1 MVFRRLWLLL
11 PVVAVVGALGCPGSQ
26 VKKAPPP
33 PVPAL
38 AGSWQSSCMPM
49 VNADDTD
56 GWVRVVV
63 GITPTLW
70 AMDRRLFADDA
81 CTAATGTLHTD
92 GGYALEAPS
101 TVVAGAWN
109 ARFDFRTRTITPL
122 VDGFIAYL
130 QSLSCGESFGVDR
143 DTDVMDI
150 ACPALGFRAFES
162 CQADHDIVLVD
173 GNTLR
178 FGLRPADGDICSD
191 GRRPTALGPPLQRI
205 P

>member
-1 MVFRRLWLLL
+1 MSLRRFCLAM
-11 PVVAVVGALGCPGSQ
+11 AVGSAVGALGCPGTQ
-26 VKKAPPP
+26 VKNSAPP

-38 AGSWQSSCMPM
+38 AGAWESACLPM

-56 GWVRVVV
+56 GWARVVV

-70 AMDRRLFADDA
+70 AMDRHLFADDA
-81 CTAATGTLHTD
+81 CSAATGTVHID
-92 GGYALEAPS
+92 GGYALEEPS
-101 TVVAGAWN
+101 TVVPGAWN
-109 ARFDFRTRTITPL
+109 ARFDFRTRTITPH

-143 DTDVMDI
+143 ATDVMDV
-150 ACPALGFRAFES
+150 ACPALGFRAFET
-162 CQADHDIVLVD
+162 CQADLDVVAVD

-178 FGLRPADGDICSD
+178 LGLRPADGDVCSPA
-191 GRRPTALGPPLQRI
+191 RRPSVLGPPLQRI